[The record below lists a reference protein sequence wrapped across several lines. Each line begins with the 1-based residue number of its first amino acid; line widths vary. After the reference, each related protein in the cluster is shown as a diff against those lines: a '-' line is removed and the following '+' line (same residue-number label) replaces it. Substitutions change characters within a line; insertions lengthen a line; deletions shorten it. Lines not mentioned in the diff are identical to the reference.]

1 MSGFLPIPENIAPSS
16 DKMAVFVSELQAA
29 TALTKKRQA
38 GQWIGIH
45 SDELRSL
52 LGWKYRGV
60 IDDCL
65 EAGFIEVNE
74 RYSEGK
80 FSKSYRLSE
89 RYRTPQIATYQV
101 KRRSAKERIRLDEQD
116 VTGRRVASWFPSAEI
131 DTKAAEIDTKAAGWT
146 LYSVQSIQSKRWYA
160 SRCQY
165 GRLHSSFTALPKK
178 IRQRLKLDGEKVV
191 ELDISN
197 CQALILGQL
206 AANPQPQPPP
216 PTTTPNHPITICRTK
231 RDLEIYNSIAG
242 SGKLYDHLLH
252 QFSDYRL
259 FDLIPPERRH
269 SHSCD
274 RALARRDIKKQFIL
288 IMFSNVPMMKQL
300 FIWPRFESEF
310 PTVAS
315 FIEQQKLDH
324 GYQSIARNC
333 QRFESQIMIDT
344 VAGELAKVIPVITIH
359 DSIVCRQRDRARVT
373 QALESGFVKSGITE
387 VTINLGF

>member
-1 MSGFLPIPENIAPSS
+1 MLIPKNIAPSS
-16 DKMAVFVSELQAA
+16 DKMAVFISELQAA
-29 TALTKKRQA
+29 TSVTKKRQD
-38 GQWIGIH
+38 GHWIGI
-45 SDELRSL
+45 RSVKLKIL
-52 LGWKYRGV
+52 LGSEYRGV
-60 IDDCL
+60 IVDCL

-80 FSKSYRLSE
+80 FSKSYRLSK

-116 VTGRRVASWFPSAEI
+116 VTGRLVASWFPSAEI

-146 LYSVQSIQSKRWYA
+146 LYSVQSIQSQRWYA

-178 IRQRLKLDGEKVV
+178 IRQRLKLDGEKVA

-206 AANPQPQPPP
+206 AANNQQ
-216 PTTTPNHPITICRTK
+216 PTTNQPNPTTNHPHTICRTNG
-231 RDLEIYNSIAG
+231 DLEIYNSIAG
-242 SGKLYDHLLH
+242 SGKIYDHLLH
-252 QFSDYRL
+252 QFSDCRL

-269 SHSCD
+269 SRSCD

-324 GYQSIARNC
+324 GYQSIARSC

-344 VAGELAKVIPVITIH
+344 VAGELAKVIPIITVH
-359 DSIVCRQRDRARVT
+359 DSIVCRQQDIDRVT
-373 QALESGFVKSGITE
+373 QALESGFVKNGITE